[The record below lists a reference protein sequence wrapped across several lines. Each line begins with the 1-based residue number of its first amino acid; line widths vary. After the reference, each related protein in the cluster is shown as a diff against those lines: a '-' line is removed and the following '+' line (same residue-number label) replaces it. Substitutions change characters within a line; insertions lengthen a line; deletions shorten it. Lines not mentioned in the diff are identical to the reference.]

1 MGVPTE
7 PSGWFLPAL
16 FALGRKGGFVG
27 FAHVVLW
34 AEGGMGEG
42 GDGAGGGVCE
52 FGHFDDA
59 FGVEFGGLL
68 RVEVV
73 TDVDID
79 VLGVRVQHL

>member
-1 MGVPTE
+1 
-7 PSGWFLPAL
+7 
-16 FALGRKGGFVG
+16 
-27 FAHVVLW
+27 
-34 AEGGMGEG
+34 MGEG